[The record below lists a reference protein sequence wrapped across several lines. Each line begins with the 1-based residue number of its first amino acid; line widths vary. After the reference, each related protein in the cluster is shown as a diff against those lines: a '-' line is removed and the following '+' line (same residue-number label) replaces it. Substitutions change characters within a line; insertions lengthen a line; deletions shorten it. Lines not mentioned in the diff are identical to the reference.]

1 MLKREREDVAYE
13 KITAI
18 MSIIVMTVF
27 CFT

>member
-1 MLKREREDVAYE
+1 MHKTEREDVTYE